1 MECGALSV
9 TEAGTTMMLMLS
21 ALNWDSILQVYC
33 AKIRKVV
40 GEWIATFNLSLLVGS
55 RPRYGAFYGQGS
67 GPIFLSG
74 LECAG
79 TEKSLL
85 NCSWNALDGEY
96 CRHYEDAG
104 VACQGIIADII
115 LLLHV

>member
-1 MECGALSV
+1 MW
-9 TEAGTTMMLMLS
+9 GTVCDKG
-21 ALNWDSILQVYC
+21 WDHNDANVVCSQLGLYPSGILCKNKRSSGRVDC
-33 AKIRKVV
+33 NI
-40 GEWIATFNLSLLVGS
+40 NLSLILVGS

-85 NCSWNALDGEY
+85 NCSWNSLDGEY